1 MRRGLATCYDLTH
14 FEKQQVAGED
24 QEEKA
29 RRSEFVQGL
38 LLSSFLNDDL

>member
-1 MRRGLATCYDLTH
+1 MS
-14 FEKQQVAGED
+14 FFSSEKQQVVTLSGED

-38 LLSSFLNDDL
+38 LMSTFLNDDL

>member
-1 MRRGLATCYDLTH
+1 MPDLLFWHTH
-14 FEKQQVAGED
+14 WSEKQQVAGED

-29 RRSEFVQGL
+29 RRNEFVQGL